1 MGLRC
6 EKSPVPF
13 LCREPVV
20 EQCAYC
26 GKHFC
31 MQHGHFDKAC
41 CKSPACL
48 SVYKRD
54 RAIAERRRWEDER
67 QAIGQER
74 NNIGLCSQPECPNGM
89 YVTCGHCE
97 QLYCSLHLKRYNF
110 SFVTHTRR
118 GSTRVKGDIVLCEVC
133 LPYLDDYKR
142 DRYE

>member
-6 EKSPVPF
+6 EKGPIPL

-31 MQHGHFDKAC
+31 MQHGHLDKAC
-41 CKSPACL
+41 CNALSCM

-54 RAIAERRRWEDER
+54 RAITDRRHWEEERLS
-67 QAIGQER
+67 IGQER
-74 NNIGLCSQPECPNGM
+74 NARQMCAQPECPSQM
-89 YVTCGHCE
+89 YVACGHCE
-97 QLYCSLHLKRYNF
+97 QLYCPQHLQRHNF
-110 SFVTHTRR
+110 TFMTYTRR
-118 GSTRVKGDIVLCEVC
+118 GNTRVKGDIVLCEVC
-133 LPYLDDYKR
+133 QPYLKEYKR